1 MTARRRFRSAG
12 LTAEAAPQDPALR
25 PALLPLP
32 YAPPVRRT
40 SRRSRENCWVACRRF
55 IAAHDHIDV
64 RRIQLD
70 AAASSWCKSIWPDRP
85 GGSRRARPPHGVKTL
100 KFRDDQIKTVQA
112 AIDRAKKI
120 AGAEDDSAAL
130 AIICED
136 YAEGRTTLTL
146 DWLVET
152 LADYLSSLDADERTK
167 FRAAVNARV
176 NPVAAPQA
184 G

>member
-1 MTARRRFRSAG
+1 MAFRIEVASNHSRAKIKQLVQEHLAGSAG
-12 LTAEAAPQDPALR
+12 RKPRGSTA
-25 PALLPLP
+25 
-32 YAPPVRRT
+32 
-40 SRRSRENCWVACRRF
+40 
-55 IAAHDHIDV
+55 
-64 RRIQLD
+64 
-70 AAASSWCKSIWPDRP
+70 
-85 GGSRRARPPHGVKTL
+85 ARVKTF

-112 AIDRAKKI
+112 AIDTAKKT

-136 YAEGRTTLTL
+136 YAEGRTTLTP

-152 LADYLSSLDADERTK
+152 VAAYLSSLDADECVK

-176 NPVAAPQA
+176 TPIAAPQA

>member
-1 MTARRRFRSAG
+1 LVQEHLAGSAG
-12 LTAEAAPQDPALR
+12 RKPKGSTA
-25 PALLPLP
+25 
-32 YAPPVRRT
+32 
-40 SRRSRENCWVACRRF
+40 
-55 IAAHDHIDV
+55 
-64 RRIQLD
+64 
-70 AAASSWCKSIWPDRP
+70 
-85 GGSRRARPPHGVKTL
+85 ARVKTF

-136 YAEGRTTLTL
+136 YAEGRTTLTP

-176 NPVAAPQA
+176 TPVAAPQA

>member
-1 MTARRRFRSAG
+1 M
-12 LTAEAAPQDPALR
+12 P
-25 PALLPLP
+25 PALLRLN
-32 YAPPVRRT
+32 A
-40 SRRSRENCWVACRRF
+40 
-55 IAAHDHIDV
+55 IAGL
-64 RRIQLD
+64 LD
-70 AAASSWCKSIWPDRP
+70 ASNADHWIEVASNHSRAKIKQLVQEHLA
-85 GGSRRARPPHGVKTL
+85 GSAGWKPKGSTATRVKTF

-136 YAEGRTTLTL
+136 YAEGRTTLTP

-176 NPVAAPQA
+176 TPVAAPQA

>member
-1 MTARRRFRSAG
+1 LVQDHLAGSAG
-12 LTAEAAPQDPALR
+12 QKPSSSTATQ
-25 PALLPLP
+25 
-32 YAPPVRRT
+32 
-40 SRRSRENCWVACRRF
+40 
-55 IAAHDHIDV
+55 
-64 RRIQLD
+64 
-70 AAASSWCKSIWPDRP
+70 
-85 GGSRRARPPHGVKTL
+85 VKTF

-130 AIICED
+130 EIICRD
-136 YAEGRTTLTL
+136 YAEKQITVGP

-152 LADYLSSLDADERTK
+152 VAARSVDADEWAK

-176 NPVAAPQA
+176 TAIAAPQA

>member
-12 LTAEAAPQDPALR
+12 LTAEAAPLDPALDR
-25 PALLPLP
+25 ALRPLP

-40 SRRSRENCWVACRRF
+40 PRRSRENCWVACRR
-55 IAAHDHIDV
+55 
-64 RRIQLD
+64 
-70 AAASSWCKSIWPDRP
+70 
-85 GGSRRARPPHGVKTL
+85 
-100 KFRDDQIKTVQA
+100 IKTVQA

-136 YAEGRTTLTL
+136 YAEGRTTLTP

-152 LADYLSSLDADERTK
+152 LADYLSSLDADERTN
-167 FRAAVNARV
+167 RAAVNARV
-176 NPVAAPQA
+176 TPVAAPQA

>member
-1 MTARRRFRSAG
+1 VELRGFEPLTSAVQAPARGDGAPPLPFRRAYCRSRAAG
-12 LTAEAAPQDPALR
+12 SGPR

-40 SRRSRENCWVACRRF
+40 PRRSRENCWVACRR
-55 IAAHDHIDV
+55 
-64 RRIQLD
+64 
-70 AAASSWCKSIWPDRP
+70 
-85 GGSRRARPPHGVKTL
+85 
-100 KFRDDQIKTVQA
+100 IKTVQA

-136 YAEGRTTLTL
+136 YAEGRTTLTP

-176 NPVAAPQA
+176 TPVAAPQA